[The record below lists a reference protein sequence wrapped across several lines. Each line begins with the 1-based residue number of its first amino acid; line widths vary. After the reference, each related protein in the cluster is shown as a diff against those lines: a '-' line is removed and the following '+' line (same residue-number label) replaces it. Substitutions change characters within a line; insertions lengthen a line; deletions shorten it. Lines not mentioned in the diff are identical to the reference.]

1 MLENNNNKKERQK
14 KLQKKNL
21 KTEMNPFTCIYN
33 ARLHKQGSESQLFRG
48 IQPAEGR
55 ALHKGIPNCS
65 ITLLSSCNLLHILL
79 AYLFFLN
86 SKSHPQWEERLC
98 VRYTNHP
105 SEISPFRFLSS
116 LLNKYNG
123 TDGHSDKTRQGF
135 LVRSK
140 VTHQWWLGSSSTL
153 HIAVEMAIV

>member
-105 SEISPFRFLSS
+105 SEISP
-116 LLNKYNG
+116 
-123 TDGHSDKTRQGF
+123 
-135 LVRSK
+135 
-140 VTHQWWLGSSSTL
+140 LGSCLVCLTS
-153 HIAVEMAIV
+153 IMALMVILTRPGRGSLSGAK